1 METMSVAVRSAQLR
15 EGPSFLSRVLENL
28 GYGSRIETGDRQDG
42 WIRARSGSREGW
54 LHESALSEKEIVLN
68 PGVAEVRRAANSSE
82 IALAGKGFSA
92 NVEAEYRRRNTGLN
106 FAAVDVM
113 ESRPI
118 SDLELARF
126 VREGNLSGV

>member
-1 METMSVAVRSAQLR
+1 METMSVSVRSAQLR
-15 EGPSFLSRVLENL
+15 EGPSFLSKVLETL
-28 GYGSRIETGDRQDG
+28 GYGSRVETGERQDG
-42 WIRARSGSREGW
+42 WVRARIGSLEGW

-68 PGVAEVRRAANSSE
+68 PGAADARRAASSSE

-92 NVEAEYRRRNTGLN
+92 NVEAEYRRLNSGLN
-106 FAAVDVM
+106 FAAVDAM

-126 VREGNLSGV
+126 VQEGNLSGV